1 MNTTNP
7 RNNCPSAFGSKQAER
22 RILQSGTLNLHALDG
37 TVSQMNALLIPEISA
52 NMENYVTSD
61 LLELPHLRDLVL
73 AHPINDKEP
82 NFDIDILIGAD
93 YYWQYV
99 TDRVVRGDG
108 PTAVMSPFGYLL
120 SGPKPCGNT
129 SSTTNMLHV
138 LINMPSPIKEIVD
151 EHSIAIPRKV
161 EMNTAPTL
169 YTRESLRPVNEGSSN
184 AAPPAASTH
193 YERRS
198 SQLDNGPSDHETEN
212 NNANSASRI
221 TNSELHV
228 YNVCETSEHSPSLS
242 DDVITNEKTPTDTVN
257 INNTQLDETLLRF
270 WDLESI
276 GIRDDPVC
284 YDITTDNHEQYKQY
298 CATHLR
304 REGNTFIAK
313 LPWKSDHAPLP
324 TNYLVSCNR
333 TRTMIKRLTPELI
346 QIYDRIIKEQL
357 HADFIEIVTDD
368 DTESGHY
375 LPHHPVKKNSETTPI
390 RIVYDCSSKANG
402 NPSLNDCLMAG
413 PPLLNDLTSILLRFR
428 ANPIAYTSD
437 IEKAFLQ
444 IQIDPDDRKFI
455 KFLWLSDANNVNS
468 EFITL
473 QFKTN
478 LFGAR
483 SSPFILNA
491 TVRHLLDESDDDVT
505 VNQLRNDLY
514 VDDVVSGSTTAD
526 EAFCF
531 YNNANKLLST
541 GNFNLRSWSTNCREL
556 GDVARSDNKIQPTQT
571 TGVLG
576 MLWDTEADTLTYKP
590 IFDQKDSAETATINS
605 TSRDP
610 VTKRRVVSETSQLYD
625 PLGLLSPITVK
636 AKLFVQELWKQKL
649 EWDDVISP
657 EMTNRWYEIRDD
669 LQAATGM
676 IYNRKYFET
685 TNNLNKHCELHLFAD
700 ASSRA
705 YGATAYIKKDNVT
718 SLIMAKNRIAPT
730 NQTTMT
736 IPRLELMALVT
747 ATRLSKFVKA
757 ALRDKYIIDN
767 ITFWSDSQIV
777 LYWLKSDKKLQPFIS
792 NRIHE
797 INAAEGTYRYVPTK
811 SNPADLL
818 TRGINFIDLVNNDL
832 WKKGP
837 PWLARNDTWPVTE
850 LQLSSINDDVSVNI
864 LHSANQPL
872 GELIPPLSIKAI
884 SDTLPRHD
892 TDLLMNDADD
902 EPNEPNI
909 NLENIIDPTRFSTL
923 QRLLRV
929 TVLIRRF
936 VDKLRRRISTANSPI
951 SAEEIAKA
959 EKTWVSDLQQRHFAD
974 SFTAIRH
981 NNKRFGVLVR
991 QLRLFIDD
999 DGVLRCGSRLHN
1011 ADVNFTTKFPALL
1024 PSKHYFTT
1032 LLVRR
1037 EHERL
1042 HHSGTQ
1048 LS

>member
-1 MNTTNP
+1 MGTTYTGETTQRVLDISTTRLKRMFVDLIRTAKMESAYGELLIPLILEKLPTDFHRTLYRIRGDTPWTLPDLRKAILTEIKVNHIGDFDNHTRQTPTIATFHTSTRGGERTAPPFNTRGGRRSTTRQTYSSPPCTYCKGGHTPNDCVVVSDFDSRLDIVKRNKLCFNCLGNHVVNNCRSKYSCRHCQKKHHTSLHDKSKDKEITNRSHSNTSHSSNKNTHVKTTYTSVPGRGTLAHTCNHTDCSSTLVNENPTDPKVSNNSAVFHSNSGNVGYSQRPVLLKTAKINVSYDNNMTTATVLFDEGANRSFITENLASKIPMTTTNP
-7 RNNCPSAFGSKQAER
+7 EIIPLSAFGSKQAER
-22 RILQSGTLNLHALDG
+22 RILQSATLNLHPLDG

-151 EHSIAIPRKV
+151 EQLSIAVPRKV
-161 EMNTAPTL
+161 EMITASTL

-242 DDVITNEKTPTDTVN
+242 DDV
-257 INNTQLDETLLRF
+257 
-270 WDLESI
+270 
-276 GIRDDPVC
+276 
-284 YDITTDNHEQYKQY
+284 
-298 CATHLR
+298 
-304 REGNTFIAK
+304 
-313 LPWKSDHAPLP
+313 
-324 TNYLVSCNR
+324 
-333 TRTMIKRLTPELI
+333 
-346 QIYDRIIKEQL
+346 
-357 HADFIEIVTDD
+357 
-368 DTESGHY
+368 
-375 LPHHPVKKNSETTPI
+375 
-390 RIVYDCSSKANG
+390 
-402 NPSLNDCLMAG
+402 
-413 PPLLNDLTSILLRFR
+413 
-428 ANPIAYTSD
+428 
-437 IEKAFLQ
+437 
-444 IQIDPDDRKFI
+444 
-455 KFLWLSDANNVNS
+455 
-468 EFITL
+468 
-473 QFKTN
+473 
-478 LFGAR
+478 
-483 SSPFILNA
+483 
-491 TVRHLLDESDDDVT
+491 
-505 VNQLRNDLY
+505 
-514 VDDVVSGSTTAD
+514 
-526 EAFCF
+526 
-531 YNNANKLLST
+531 
-541 GNFNLRSWSTNCREL
+541 
-556 GDVARSDNKIQPTQT
+556 
-571 TGVLG
+571 
-576 MLWDTEADTLTYKP
+576 
-590 IFDQKDSAETATINS
+590 
-605 TSRDP
+605 
-610 VTKRRVVSETSQLYD
+610 
-625 PLGLLSPITVK
+625 
-636 AKLFVQELWKQKL
+636 
-649 EWDDVISP
+649 
-657 EMTNRWYEIRDD
+657 
-669 LQAATGM
+669 
-676 IYNRKYFET
+676 
-685 TNNLNKHCELHLFAD
+685 
-700 ASSRA
+700 
-705 YGATAYIKKDNVT
+705 
-718 SLIMAKNRIAPT
+718 
-730 NQTTMT
+730 
-736 IPRLELMALVT
+736 
-747 ATRLSKFVKA
+747 
-757 ALRDKYIIDN
+757 
-767 ITFWSDSQIV
+767 
-777 LYWLKSDKKLQPFIS
+777 
-792 NRIHE
+792 
-797 INAAEGTYRYVPTK
+797 
-811 SNPADLL
+811 
-818 TRGINFIDLVNNDL
+818 
-832 WKKGP
+832 
-837 PWLARNDTWPVTE
+837 
-850 LQLSSINDDVSVNI
+850 SVNI

-872 GELIPPLSIKAI
+872 GELIPPLSINAT

-892 TDLLMNDADD
+892 SDLLMNDADD

-936 VDKLRRRISTANSPI
+936 VDKLRRRISTANSSI

-974 SFTAIRH
+974 SFTTIRH

-1048 LS
+1048 AVVTAIRQQYWITNIRQTVNYIIRRCVT